1 MKTIL
6 FICLT
11 ILVFGCQ
18 STKKCV
24 SGNQSSNTLNQ
35 TNDIIR
41 ITASVGRID
50 QASDPFSISNVLVKE
65 NKLFID
71 VTYAGGCENHQFQ
84 LIGSSILTKSLP
96 PIRSIQLVHHANGDN
111 CKMNLTK
118 RIEVDIKELSYKK
131 EVGSKILFNLN
142 GWETQ
147 IIYTY
152 E

>member
-6 FICLT
+6 YICLT
-11 ILVFGCQ
+11 ILVFGCK

-24 SGNQSSNTLNQ
+24 PDNQSSNSFSQ
-35 TNDIIR
+35 TNEIIR
-41 ITASVGRID
+41 ITASVGRIE
-50 QASDPFSISNVLVKE
+50 QASDSFSISNVLIKE

-71 VTYAGGCENHQFQ
+71 VTYAGGCEDHQFQ

-96 PIRSIQLVHHANGDN
+96 PIRSIQLVHNANGDN

-131 EVGSKILFNLN
+131 EVDSKILFNLN
-142 GWETQ
+142 GWKTQ

>member
-1 MKTIL
+1 M
-6 FICLT
+6 
-11 ILVFGCQ
+11 VFGCK

-24 SGNQSSNTLNQ
+24 SVKQSSNTFNQ
-35 TNDIIR
+35 TNEIIR
-41 ITASVGRID
+41 LTATVGRIE
-50 QASDPFSISNVLVKE
+50 QASDSFSISNVLVKE

-71 VTYAGGCENHQFQ
+71 VTYAGGCEDHQFQ

-111 CKMNLTK
+111 CKMNWTQ

>member
-1 MKTIL
+1 
-6 FICLT
+6 
-11 ILVFGCQ
+11 VFGCK

-24 SGNQSSNTLNQ
+24 PDNQSSNSFNQ
-35 TNDIIR
+35 TNEIIR
-41 ITASVGRID
+41 ITASVGRIE
-50 QASDPFSISNVLVKE
+50 QASDSFSISNVLIKE

-71 VTYAGGCENHQFQ
+71 VTYAGGCEDHQFQ

-96 PIRSIQLVHHANGDN
+96 PIRSIQLVHNANGDN

-131 EVGSKILFNLN
+131 EVDSKILFNLN
-142 GWETQ
+142 GWKTQ

>member
-1 MKTIL
+1 
-6 FICLT
+6 
-11 ILVFGCQ
+11 VFGCK

-24 SGNQSSNTLNQ
+24 PDNQSSNSFSQ
-35 TNDIIR
+35 TNEIIR
-41 ITASVGRID
+41 ITASVGRIE
-50 QASDPFSISNVLVKE
+50 QASDSFSISNVLIKE

-71 VTYAGGCENHQFQ
+71 VTYAGGCEDHQFQ

-96 PIRSIQLVHHANGDN
+96 PIRSIQLVHNANGDN

-131 EVGSKILFNLN
+131 EVDSKILFNLN